1 MKSML
6 IAMMM
11 MIDVD
16 IVDHNYDDHD
26 DDDDDVDDN
35 DANERIEWM
44 VKKIKCV

>member
-1 MKSML
+1 
-6 IAMMM
+6 MMM